1 MAHSSVKTNFNRLK
15 IHEKQDFVS
24 LYVLLN
30 RKQLLTNTEWRG
42 SLEYLAELSKRNVMF
57 Y

>member
-42 SLEYLAELSKRNVMF
+42 SLEYLAEKSKRNVMF